1 MEHNSRKVRWIDLC
15 LENQREK
22 GRNDMKA
29 SKPHEKGGKFCGDG
43 FFLSRKEIGD
53 LEKNKWR
60 NGENFSY
67 TKIEYF
73 VSEENEKKM
82 QGGKHIA

>member
-1 MEHNSRKVRWIDLC
+1 
-15 LENQREK
+15 
-22 GRNDMKA
+22 MKA

-67 TKIEYF
+67 TKIDYF

-82 QGGKHIA
+82 QGRKTYCLRRKGSTKRGQIFHQTEFLV